1 MKVCVQGLWHLGS
14 ITAGCLASVG
24 HEVVGLDFDE
34 HVIRG
39 LRAGKPPIFEPGL
52 EEMIGAGRDSGRM
65 QFVASLEE
73 LPSDIELLW
82 VAYDTPVNDDDVA
95 DVDFVIAQVKTVL
108 PHLPNNTTVLVSSQM
123 PVGSIRR
130 LEKIADKFC
139 PEKSLSFACSPEN
152 LRLGKALDVF
162 LKPDRVVV
170 GVRVDRDRKRIGQLL
185 APITNK
191 VEWMSVES
199 AEMTK
204 HAINAFL
211 ATSVVFANEIAA
223 VCEMVGADAKE
234 VERGLKSEQRI
245 GPKAYLSPGGAFAG
259 GTLARDIEFLKV
271 VSQEHQLSIPLLESV
286 KISND
291 QHKNWVRRKLK
302 ALLPRLDGVVV
313 VVWGLTYKPGTDTLR
328 RSLAVELC
336 NWLIGQGAK
345 VRVHDPA
352 VKELPSDWT
361 GLVQR
366 FDEAQ
371 GALEGAQVLLVG
383 TEWPEYKEISK
394 DSVVEAAPNLVVLD
408 PNRFLSHL
416 GTAAALRYVAVGTPS
431 IERLA

>member
-14 ITAGCLASVG
+14 VTAGCLASVG
-24 HEVVGLDFDE
+24 HEVFGLDFDKDL
-34 HVIRG
+34 IRG
-39 LRAGKPPIFEPGL
+39 LRVGKPPVFEPGL
-52 EEMIGAGRDSGRM
+52 EEIIGAGLGSGRL
-65 QFVASLEE
+65 QFAASLEE

-95 DVDFVIAQVKTVL
+95 DVDFVIAQVEAVL

-123 PVGSIRR
+123 PAGSIRR
-130 LEKIADKFC
+130 MEVIADKLC
-139 PEKSLSFACSPEN
+139 PEQGLSFACSPEN

-162 LKPDRVVV
+162 LRPDRIVV
-170 GVRVDRDRKRIGQLL
+170 GVRVDRDKKRIGQLL
-185 APITNK
+185 APITDR

-211 ATSVVFANEIAA
+211 ATSIVFANEIAA

-271 VSQEHQLSIPLLESV
+271 VSQDHQLSIPLLESV
-286 KISND
+286 KTSND
-291 QHKNWVRRKLK
+291 LHKSWVRRKLK
-302 ALLPRLDGVVV
+302 ALLPSLNGVVI

-328 RSLAVELC
+328 RSMAVELC
-336 NWLIGQGAK
+336 NWLIDQGAK
-345 VRVHDPA
+345 VRVHDPV
-352 VKELPSDWT
+352 VKELPPEWN
-361 GLVQR
+361 GRVQR
-366 FDEAQ
+366 FDEAL
-371 GALEGAQVLLVG
+371 GALEGAQVLLIG
-383 TEWPEYKEISK
+383 TEWPEYKKIPK
-394 DSVVEAAPNLVVLD
+394 DLFAGAVPGLVVLD
-408 PNRFLSHL
+408 PNRFLSSL